1 MLQPPPEDHSDK
13 ISEQPMPPLPSSE
26 PASPSEE
33 THLAE
38 NAPQGDE
45 LFYYVLGCLQNGSSK
60 AEVRKQLIAFGY
72 ASTEAEETVE
82 AVGDWRRKNPD
93 HQNIANTAGAVGGG
107 NASMWIGGIIC
118 LVGLVVTIGSCL
130 LAGEGGGR
138 YYIAWGAIVFGGI
151 QFFRGLSQSNQN

>member
-1 MLQPPPEDHSDK
+1 MFQPPPEDHSDK
-13 ISEQPMPPLPSSE
+13 ISEKPMPPLPSSA
-26 PASPSEE
+26 PVPPE

-38 NAPQGDE
+38 NAPRGEE
-45 LFYYVLGCLQNGSSK
+45 LIPYVIGCLDKGSTR

-72 ASTEAEETVE
+72 SAEEAEETV
-82 AVGDWRRKNPD
+82 DWAAEYRLKHLD
-93 HQNIANTAGAVGGG
+93 SAGIANTASAGGGG

-138 YYIAWGAIVFGGI
+138 YYIAWGAIVWGGI
-151 QFFRGLSQSNQN
+151 QFFRGLSHSNQN